1 LARILL
7 VGALAFF
14 AILGAAGIAEAE
26 ESRETESKDR
36 NAKLV
41 LGVRWG
47 DADCAKRLDR
57 RTRSLLAVVSY
68 LGDFDCRL
76 SSEALSHARPE
87 RLVVDGPFQDTL
99 LNIPVQGNA
108 HVEGALSMVPVPD
121 NQRVVVDVHVDGTV
135 RLAGSGV
142 SHRVQIESDA
152 TVTFHAV
159 KRMFLDATGLTCQ
172 PASCIAESDMVFKE
186 ITAKQQPRLL
196 GKFAERVAQQRVSDS
211 HEAAEEEC
219 SEHVVDAI
227 CAAFDRE
234 LGNSVKI
241 VNLALSDY
249 LASATAENQAQWQRV
264 RFLSADDSIS
274 ITRDSEVQSQFAE
287 MSALS
292 GASRPPVVLCISRRS
307 FGVGHALAGLQLLQP
322 AVPAGSPA
330 AAPAMPPMRARVS
343 WQKKTVTV
351 TLDHDRSIGLAQ
363 EPVIGAGQ

>member
-1 LARILL
+1 VFI
-7 VGALAFF
+7 GALVFF
-14 AILGAAGIAEAE
+14 AILGAAGVAEAE
-26 ESRETESKDR
+26 ESREAESKDR

-47 DADCAKRLDR
+47 DADCAERLDR

-76 SSEALSHARPE
+76 STEALSHARPE
-87 RLVVDGPFQDTL
+87 RLIVDGPFQDTL

-108 HVEGALSMVPVPD
+108 HVEGVLSMVPVPD
-121 NQRVVVDVHVDGTV
+121 NQRVFVDVHVDGTV

-159 KRMFLDATGLTCQ
+159 KRMFLDTAGLTCQ
-172 PASCIAESDMVFKE
+172 PASCTAESDMVFKE
-186 ITAKQQPRLL
+186 IIAKQPRLL

-211 HEAAEEEC
+211 HAAAEEEC

-234 LGNSVKI
+234 FGNSVKI
-241 VNLALSDY
+241 VNVAISDY
-249 LASATAENQAQWQRV
+249 LASANAEKQAHWQQV
-264 RFLSADDSIS
+264 RFRSADDCIS
-274 ITRDSEVQSQFAE
+274 ITRDSDVPSQFAE
-287 MSALS
+287 MSAVT

-307 FGVGHALAGLQLLQP
+307 LGVGHALAGLQLLQP
-322 AVPAGSPA
+322 AVPTNSSA
-330 AAPAMPPMRARVS
+330 AAPAMPAMRARVS
-343 WQKKTVTV
+343 WQEKTVTLTV
-351 TLDHDRSIGLAQ
+351 DHDRSVGLAQ
-363 EPVIGAGQ
+363 ETVVGAGQ